1 MKTTAR
7 LAGLLYLV
15 PMLLAP
21 FSMMYVPSVIVV
33 AGDAAATAQ
42 NLASSTSLFRLGI
55 AADVLV
61 VLSEI
66 ALTAVLYVVLAP
78 AGRALALTATFARLA
93 MTVLQAV
100 NVLVL
105 LVVLQLPSSSL
116 LLMNVHEQCVHVWEL
131 LFGLHC
137 LTVGALVFRSGYF
150 PRVFGGLMALAG
162 LGYFLNG
169 MGNVLAPEH
178 APLFASLVGVA
189 AMVGE
194 VPFVFWLLFRGLDDA
209 RYGARV
215 GAGVGV
221 SQ

>member
-1 MKTTAR
+1 MTAR
-7 LAGLLYLV
+7 IAGLLYLV

-33 AGDAAATAQ
+33 AGDAVATAQ
-42 NLASSTSLFRLGI
+42 NLASSQSLFRLGI

-66 ALTAVLYVVLAP
+66 ALTAVLYVVLRP
-78 AGRALALTATFARLA
+78 AGHALALTATFARLA

-105 LVVLQLPSSSL
+105 LVVLQVPTSSL
-116 LLMNVHEQCVHVWEL
+116 VLMNAHEQCVHVWEL

-137 LTVGALVFRSGYF
+137 ITVGVLVFRSGYF
-150 PRVFGGLMALAG
+150 PRVFGALMGLAG
-162 LGYFLNG
+162 LGYSLNG
-169 MGNVLAPEH
+169 MGNVLAPAN
-178 APLFASLVGVA
+178 APLFASIVAVA
-189 AMVGE
+189 ALIGE
-194 VPFVFWLLFRGLDDA
+194 VPFVFWLLFRGLDDT
-209 RYGARV
+209 RYGARG